1 MPEGHTL
8 HRLALDHAAA
18 LKGRVVH
25 VSSPQGRFAEGAQR
39 LEGRRIR
46 SVSALGKHLF
56 YRFEGALTLHVHLG
70 LFGKFRTQK
79 QPAAAPRGAV
89 RLRMETEEVC
99 VDLSGP
105 TVCELV
111 EARALR
117 VLRARIGPDLLNVS
131 ADPAP
136 AWERIHRSRRP
147 IGALLL
153 DQSILS
159 GVGNVYRAEAL
170 HVLGIHPEM
179 PGCDLSRRDF
189 NRLWKTLVTMLQA
202 GVKHRRI
209 ITVPFKGSVH
219 RVKAQDRLWVYKRR
233 SCRKCD
239 GAIRWWMVGTR
250 KMYACESCQAPP
262 LPARRPMRSFDACP
276 N

>member
-8 HRLALDHAAA
+8 HRLALDHSAA
-18 LKGRVVH
+18 LKGKSVH
-25 VSSPQGRFAEGAQR
+25 VSSPQGRFVEEARR
-39 LEGRRIR
+39 LEGHRVRA
-46 SVSALGKHLF
+46 VTALGKHLF
-56 YRFEGALTLHVHLG
+56 YRFAGAPTLHVHLG
-70 LFGKFRTQK
+70 LFGKFREQK
-79 QPAAAPRGAV
+79 QPAASPRGAV

-99 VDLSGP
+99 IDLSGP
-105 TVCELV
+105 TACELLGPR
-111 EARALR
+111 ELG
-117 VLRARIGPDLLNVS
+117 VLRARIGPDLLDAT

-170 HVLGIHPEM
+170 HVLGIHPET
-179 PGCDLSRRDF
+179 PGHALPRRSF

-209 ITVPFKGSVH
+209 ITMPFKGSAH
-219 RVKAQDRLWVYKRR
+219 RVKARDRLWVYKRR
-233 SCRKCD
+233 SCRRCD
-239 GAIRWWMVGTR
+239 AAIRWWMVGTR
-250 KMYACESCQAPP
+250 KMYACETCQAP
-262 LPARRPMRSFDACP
+262 ARQRAGWPRALRRRG
-276 N
+276 